1 MPTLTPDGRPLPRAV
16 GLNREFYDQLAAG
29 QLHFQ
34 RCDACQTW
42 RHPPRYHC
50 AECGSDRWSWQASSG
65 RGALHSWTVTHEA
78 LHPIFADRV
87 PYVVAVVELEEG
99 PRVVSELRGV
109 ARDAL
114 ALDLPLRVVLERVS
128 DDTVLHHFEPGS

>member
-1 MPTLTPDGRPLPRAV
+1 
-16 GLNREFYDQLAAG
+16 
-29 QLHFQ
+29 
-34 RCDACQTW
+34 
-42 RHPPRYHC
+42 
-50 AECGSDRWSWQASSG
+50 
-65 RGALHSWTVTHEA
+65 
-78 LHPIFADRV
+78 
-87 PYVVAVVELEEG
+87 VAVVELEEG